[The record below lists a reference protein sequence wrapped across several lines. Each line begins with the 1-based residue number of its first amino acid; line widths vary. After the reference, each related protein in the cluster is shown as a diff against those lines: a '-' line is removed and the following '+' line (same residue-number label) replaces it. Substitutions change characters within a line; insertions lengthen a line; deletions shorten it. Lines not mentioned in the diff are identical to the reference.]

1 MHSIRVLLVDDSAA
15 FLNASESLLAG
26 WPGIAVIGCVLSG
39 VEAIEQVPLL
49 RPDLVL
55 VDLRMPGM
63 DGLETT
69 RYIKGSTEAPFVFIM
84 TLYDEAGFRE
94 AAAAH
99 GADAFVCK
107 SEFQSHLR
115 PLIEQICVRK
125 TP

>member
-1 MHSIRVLLVDDSAA
+1 MHIIRVLLVDDSAA

-26 WPGIAVIGCVLSG
+26 WPGIEVIGCFLSG

-69 RYIKGSTEAPFVFIM
+69 RNIKGGTEAPFVFVM
-84 TLYDEAGFRE
+84 TLHDEAGFRE

-99 GADAFVCK
+99 GADAFISK
-107 SEFQSHLR
+107 SDFRTRLR
-115 PLIEQICVRK
+115 PLIEQVCIR
-125 TP
+125 P